1 MSGYSMLR
9 EGAAWLDLD
18 ARGRFR
24 ARGEDRARLLHAM
37 TTNQV
42 QTLKPGE
49 GCYAFF
55 LSSQG
60 RILGDANLLCLED
73 SFLIGT
79 EPETHDTLYQHLDK
93 YIIADDVTL
102 EDARQELSEA
112 AIEGPKS
119 ASVLDQLGLPVPELD
134 NAHASS
140 GDVLV
145 ARITS
150 TGQQGFR
157 LYLPSGSKQ
166 SLIEKLTAAGIEQ
179 ATSDEQRTVRIENRK
194 PRYGE
199 DITERHL
206 VHETQQMHAVHLSKG
221 CYLGQE
227 IVERVRSRGQVHRL
241 LTALTIS
248 GEDAV
253 AAATPLK
260 AGEAAAGEVT
270 SSAFSPAT
278 GKVVALGYLRSEHAK
293 PGTKLVAGDREAEV
307 VG

>member
-9 EGAAWLDLD
+9 ESAAWLDLD

-37 TTNQV
+37 TTNHV
-42 QTLKPGE
+42 QALKPGE

-60 RILGDANLLCLED
+60 RILGDAHLLCLKD
-73 SFLIGT
+73 SILIDT

-102 EDARQELSEA
+102 EDARAELSVI
-112 AIEGPKS
+112 AIEGPGS
-119 ASVLDQLGLPVPELD
+119 TSVLEQLGFSMPAQD
-134 NAHASS
+134 YAHVSS
-140 GDVLV
+140 GNVLV

-150 TGQQGFR
+150 TGQPGFR
-157 LYLPSGSKQ
+157 LYLAPGSKQ
-166 SLIEKLTAAGIEQ
+166 SLIEKLTASGIHQ
-179 ATSDEQRTVRIENRK
+179 ATADDQRTVRIENRK

-199 DITERHL
+199 DITDRHL
-206 VHETQQMHAVHLSKG
+206 VHETQQMHAVHFSKG

-248 GEDAV
+248 GGDAV

-260 AGEAAAGEVT
+260 VGEAAAGEVT
-270 SSAFSPAT
+270 SSAFSPAI
-278 GKVVALGYLRSEHAK
+278 GKVVALAYLRSEHAK
-293 PGTKLVAGDREAEV
+293 PGTKLAVGDREAEV